1 VGGFSIRAIIFRT
14 FIVILSSG
22 FITPLFIVLM
32 MLVDLPEGKLT
43 CFHQHILQFLAENK
57 LPLSI
62 QLDIFI
68 GE

>member
-1 VGGFSIRAIIFRT
+1 
-14 FIVILSSG
+14 VILSSG

-32 MLVDLPEGKLT
+32 MLVDLSEGKLT